1 MCGPPGFMDAVKDI
15 LKEMEFDIA
24 NLHLESFGGV
34 RTSPKNKTTPQAR
47 TVASVTTVAAPP
59 AEVAVLETY
68 AITFAQSSVE
78 VEGDTEMPLLDL
90 AEENDV
96 DLDYGCR
103 SGSCGDCKV
112 LLVKGTVDQMTDE
125 GLEQDEIKA
134 GYILTCVATPTSDC
148 TLEA

>member
-1 MCGPPGFMDAVKDI
+1 MP
-15 LKEMEFDIA
+15 
-24 NLHLESFGGV
+24 
-34 RTSPKNKTTPQAR
+34 AR

-59 AEVAVLETY
+59 AEVAVAETY

-78 VEGDTEMPLLDL
+78 VEGDTELPLLDL

-112 LLVKGTVDQMTDE
+112 RLLNGTVDQMTDE
-125 GLEQDEIKA
+125 GLEEDEIKA
-134 GYILTCVATPTSDC
+134 GYILTCVSTPTFDC
-148 TLEA
+148 TLDA